1 MEVFKKILCTLVF
14 TLVIQLIYGQQKKP
28 IQTKSK
34 KVVAKPT
41 IKKQPVVAPKTA
53 PTISSKNEAK
63 QLESKVAPS
72 AVPAVPEAPKII
84 EEAKVQESPNIQSTN
99 KETYKEVLNR
109 EKQELLKRN
118 EAIKDKKR
126 NTNKYGVGLKYG
138 KAMST
143 LSTSE
148 IGSINKKYIL
158 GNALGIIFN
167 VPISSKMS
175 LQPEFNYL
183 EKGIEYRYESDYD
196 RLRMNYIAM
205 PMTLKYDFIRLN
217 SLKVYVKLGG
227 YGGYW
232 LNSKLES
239 KLAAEVSSSKSEF
252 DNDQTDGI
260 KDNRIDYGASGGMG
274 ISFKIKGFTLFTE
287 GRYDYGLSETSNL
300 TTKPVNYTKPQ
311 NRSGNVCIGVLF

>member
-1 MEVFKKILCTLVF
+1 MEVLKKILYTLVF
-14 TLVIQLIYGQQKKP
+14 TMTFQLIYGQQKKP

-41 IKKQPVVAPKTA
+41 IKSKPVVTPKTT
-53 PTISSKNEAK
+53 PTIPNKTETNQQEN
-63 QLESKVAPS
+63 KVEPRTI
-72 AVPAVPEAPKII
+72 PETPKII
-84 EEAKVQESPNIQSTN
+84 EETKAQESQIIQSVN
-99 KETYKEVLNR
+99 KETYQEVLNR
-109 EKQELLKRN
+109 EKQELSKRN
-118 EAIKDKKR
+118 EAIRDKKR
-126 NTNKYGVGLKYG
+126 NANKFGIGLKYG

-143 LSTSE
+143 ISTSE

-239 KLAAEVSSSKSEF
+239 KVADQISSSKSEF
-252 DNDQTDGI
+252 DNDQTDGY
-260 KDNRIDYGASGGMG
+260 KDNRIDYGASGGLG
-274 ISFKIKGFTLFTE
+274 ISFKIYRFTLFTE
-287 GRYDYGLSETSNL
+287 GRFDYGLSNTAIL
-300 TTKPVNYTKPQ
+300 TIIPTDYTKSQ
-311 NRSGNVCIGVLF
+311 NRSGNVCIGVMF